1 MSQTSKTIL
10 LVEDNED
17 DVQLTL
23 RAFKRNNMQNP
34 VAVARDGIE
43 ALEFL
48 FAKGAYADRSGKP
61 LPALVLLD
69 LKLPRLDGQGVLTA
83 IRADERARFVPVVV
97 LTSSKEEEDLLH
109 SYALGANGYVRKPVD
124 FAEFVEATRILGL
137 FWLTVNELPP
147 ERSSA

>member
-1 MSQTSKTIL
+1 MNQTDKTIL

-34 VAVARDGIE
+34 VAVARDGVE

-48 FAKGAYADRSGKP
+48 FAKGAYADRAGKP
-61 LPALVLLD
+61 LPALIILD
-69 LKLPRLDGQGVLTA
+69 LKLPRLDGQGVLKA
-83 IRADERARFVPVVV
+83 VRADERTRLVPVVV
-97 LTSSKEEEDLLH
+97 MTSSKEEEDLSR

-124 FAEFVEATRILGL
+124 FSEFVEATKILGL
-137 FWLTVNELPP
+137 FWLTMNEPPP